1 MTGGN
6 APRRPRREAH
16 PVTGA
21 LTGVALAAGLLMA
34 PAIAAAQ
41 TLADT
46 LVAAY
51 EHSNLLEQNRALL
64 RAADEDVATAV
75 SALRPVI
82 DFIAT
87 ADYTG
92 RQQGFEVDDLSASL
106 GLSAD
111 LLIYDFGRTRLGV
124 DAAKETVLATRQAL
138 IDLEQS
144 VLLTAVTAFMNVLSA
159 QEFVVIGENN
169 VRLLTEELR
178 AARDRFEVGEVTRTD
193 VSIAEARLAAAQSN
207 LQASRGDLVTAREDY
222 KFATGRFPNRLI
234 PSNRLPDLPATLDL
248 AKSVGTRDHP
258 AIRQAQ
264 HEVTVTELNAARAR
278 AAMRGR
284 VAASADLL
292 ADEELQNETTRLSLT
307 FTQPIYRGGQLSA
320 LYRQALARS
329 AAAKAALLQDVRR
342 IEQEVGNAWSDLRVA
357 LARIDSD
364 RLQIEA
370 ARIAFEGA
378 REEARLGA
386 RTTLDVLDLEQDLL
400 TARGNLIA
408 SENARNIAAYAVLS
422 SMGLLTVDHLNL
434 GIPTFDPTVY
444 YNAVRNAPATSA
456 QGARLDRVL
465 RSLGRAPQ

>member
-1 MTGGN
+1 MTAGTF
-6 APRRPRREAH
+6 RL
-16 PVTGA
+16 A
-21 LTGVALAAGLLMA
+21 LTGAALAGSLMML
-34 PAIAAAQ
+34 PALAVAQ

-51 EHSNLLEQNRALL
+51 ENSNLLEQNRALL

-92 RQQGFEVDDLSASL
+92 RRQGFEVDDLTASL

-111 LLIYDFGRTRLGV
+111 LLLYDFGRTRLGV
-124 DAAKETVLATRQAL
+124 DSAKETVLATRQAL
-138 IDLEQS
+138 LDLEQR
-144 VLLTAVTAFMNVLSA
+144 VLLTAVTAFMNVRSA
-159 QEFVVIGENN
+159 VEFVVIGENN

-193 VSIAEARLAAAQSN
+193 VSIAEARLAAARSN

-222 KFATGRFPNRLI
+222 KFATGRFPGTLSNANRQ
-234 PSNRLPDLPATLDL
+234 PDLPTTVEA

-258 AIRQAQ
+258 AIRRAQ
-264 HEVTVTELNAARAR
+264 HDVTVAELNAERAR
-278 AAMRGR
+278 AATRGR
-284 VAASADLL
+284 LSAGADLL
-292 ADEELQNETTRLSLT
+292 TDEQVQKETTRLTLT
-307 FTQPIYRGGQLSA
+307 FNQPIYRGGQLSA

-329 AAAKAALLQDVRR
+329 ASAKASLLQQVRT
-342 IEQEVGNAWSDLRVA
+342 IEQEVGRAWSDLRVA
-357 LARIDSD
+357 LARIESD
-364 RLQIEA
+364 RQQIES

-422 SMGLLTVDHLNL
+422 SMGLLTVEHLNL
-434 GIPTFDPTVY
+434 GIPTFDPSVY
-444 YNAVRNAPATSA
+444 YNAVRNAPATSV
-456 QGARLDRVL
+456 QGERLDRVL
-465 RSLGRAPQ
+465 RSIRRAPN